1 MNRLIPSRTSCRNI
15 IFILLIEVIDNGIGM
30 SPEMVAHLLN
40 PAMKEKGGIGI
51 SNTNRRLIQLY
62 GQGLSIDSKPGEG
75 TIVFFVIPMK

>member
-15 IFILLIEVIDNGIGM
+15 IFILLIEVIDN
-30 SPEMVAHLLN
+30 
-40 PAMKEKGGIGI
+40 GIGI

-75 TIVFFVIPMK
+75 TTVSFVIPMK